1 MPRYAMFLQQ
11 KTGHLLLQ
19 HELNVEATNG
29 LSEAGKTGRAKGPTT
44 KSRVCCSAVQFY
56 SSVLL
61 NCWVVDRGRINHGL
75 RAMEGWSKTVRSG
88 PDLLPA
94 GRDLTAVCQ
103 YVSISGTVRQW
114 SFQAHS
120 WCDLVLHP
128 RSHAPAR
135 HSHLGE
141 RWWRTLQ
148 KTSPQRE
155 KRREKGGNPT

>member
-61 NCWVVDRGRINHGL
+61 NCLSCGQRKDQPRSSCYGGL
-75 RAMEGWSKTVRSG
+75 IENGQERTGFA
-88 PDLLPA
+88 A
-94 GRDLTAVCQ
+94 GRSRFDRF
-103 YVSISGTVRQW
+103 VSISGTVRQW